1 MITELENAQTT
12 PVTMELPNVGIPR
25 GEVLKRLGYPT
36 ATVELQEPVRSMFE
50 DALREAGGLM
60 RPIAACRALRVES
73 NDGQAVRFKGT
84 AFTIESRQV
93 AKLLANSKVAVCF
106 AVTVG
111 PLLDERISGR
121 MRDGDMLMATIL
133 DAIGSETADAAA
145 DELHWKILSR
155 QAEAGAHSVTARFS
169 PGYGDWPLTV
179 QKDLIGICGGS
190 LIGITVTPSS
200 LMIPRKSISAVLGL
214 HVTTQNAK

>member
-1 MITELENAQTT
+1 MISELEKAETE

-36 ATVELQEPVRSMFE
+36 ASVDLQEPVRSIFE
-50 DALREAGGLM
+50 HALREAAELM
-60 RPIAACRALRVES
+60 RSRAAYRVLRIES
-73 NDGQAVRFKGT
+73 NDGNAVRFQGME
-84 AFTIESRQV
+84 FSIDSRQV
-93 AKLLANSKVAVCF
+93 AKLLTHAKVAVCF
-106 AVTVG
+106 AATVG
-111 PLLDERISGR
+111 PALDEAVSGR
-121 MRDGDMLMATIL
+121 MRNGDMLMATIL

-155 QAEAGAHSVTARFS
+155 QAEAGANSVTARFS

-200 LMIPRKSISAVLGL
+200 LMITRKSISAVFGI
-214 HVTTQNAK
+214 QIE